1 MEARNEAYAE
11 QYARIS
17 ARSQRQAMD
26 WSLVLASQDIHPII
40 AGPNDQA
47 EKEDWALLV
56 APVFSEKGEVEY
68 YLPPGNWRNLLTGE
82 TASGGAWRCETHG
95 YLSLPL
101 WVSAERGAA
110 WKCLKG
116 FSG

>member
-56 APVFSEKGEVEY
+56 APEQYQAALSAIRQYRLENRGWS
-68 YLPPGNWRNLLTGE
+68 WRT
-82 TASGGAWRCETHG
+82 
-95 YLSLPL
+95 SLP
-101 WVSAERGAA
+101 G
-110 WKCLKG
+110 
-116 FSG
+116 